1 MEFGRT
7 PREGAPTGYDKSPG
21 TQVPGRICCR
31 LLSNVGQQSDL
42 ASTLDGADQ
51 VTLVSCA
58 GTGGTAGQDLA
69 ALGQVTAKLCGIL
82 VIDAGHLVHA
92 ECTNLLALAGTDTL
106 FVSHGN
112 YLLVRVEKFR
122 RISDQKGSC
131 ASSSASIAKSEA
143 MLDLAYHISTI
154 NQVYLLKDLLRDQRF
169 RAAVNTTFSQM
180 YAAEADGSAGATV
193 ASRLGSAGDYS
204 ANTTPEWVRVHQSQ
218 DKANAQ
224 TYSAHSKNTLAKPQ
238 ADGYTTREAKL
249 DSLSLRFL
257 SNRDGIYKNMENV
270 PPLEGYEDVA
280 VHADPYSFGFVD
292 PQTGETVQ
300 STDARFLAN
309 RLRESGKYNGGPIR
323 LIACESGKVDD
334 GIAQALAN
342 ELGVPVLAPT
352 KTVYIDS
359 QGYMVLADNLD
370 EALELMSNAE
380 KAWNS
385 DGWKVF
391 APRKE

>member
-1 MEFGRT
+1 
-7 PREGAPTGYDKSPG
+7 
-21 TQVPGRICCR
+21 
-31 LLSNVGQQSDL
+31 
-42 ASTLDGADQ
+42 
-51 VTLVSCA
+51 
-58 GTGGTAGQDLA
+58 
-69 ALGQVTAKLCGIL
+69 
-82 VIDAGHLVHA
+82 
-92 ECTNLLALAGTDTL
+92 
-106 FVSHGN
+106 
-112 YLLVRVEKFR
+112 
-122 RISDQKGSC
+122 
-131 ASSSASIAKSEA
+131 